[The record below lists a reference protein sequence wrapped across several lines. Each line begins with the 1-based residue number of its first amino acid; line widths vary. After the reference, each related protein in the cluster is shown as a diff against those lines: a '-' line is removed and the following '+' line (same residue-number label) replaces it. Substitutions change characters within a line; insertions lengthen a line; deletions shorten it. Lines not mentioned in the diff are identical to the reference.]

1 MDTGNTAEPISTWET
16 QAQDLARQSKWR
28 AAARTLL
35 RAARAEPD
43 KTERWL
49 QIAQWQRRDRDSK
62 GAARTLRTALRL
74 HSSQEKQKSVP
85 ALSTLA
91 DQSASATL
99 WQALAETQLEAQS
112 WQECVNACRELLA
125 LQPRNHFALE
135 MLATALLYDG
145 QPKDAALVMRQLL
158 ALSPRDPLHRLKLAT
173 LLHLQGSLGESLVEF
188 QRVVTAYPDAPFTQ
202 EAQEAIEALDRIQ
215 IQHILARY
223 SEQADFSHSLQGE
236 LDNALLEEGY
246 HLSDSG
252 LESLRHLLADGRPT
266 DQRIAP
272 RIH

>member
-1 MDTGNTAEPISTWET
+1 MDTTEPISTWEN

-28 AAARTLL
+28 AAARALL

-49 QIAQWQRRDRDSK
+49 QIAQWQRRDRDNK
-62 GAARTLRTALRL
+62 GAVRTLRTALRL
-74 HSSQEKQKSVP
+74 RNVSPKRVGKKPASKQDI
-85 ALSTLA
+85 ALA
-91 DQSASATL
+91 DDKASL
-99 WQALAETQLEAQS
+99 WQALAETQLEAQA
-112 WQECVNACRELLA
+112 WQECVNACRELLE

-135 MLATALLYDG
+135 MLATSLLYDG
-145 QPKDAALVMRQLL
+145 QPREAAEVMRQLL

-173 LLHLQGSLGESLVEF
+173 LLHLQGSLGESLIEF
-188 QRVVTAYPDAPFTQ
+188 QRVVNSYPDAPFTQ
-202 EAQEAIEALDRIQ
+202 EAAEAIEALDRIQ

-223 SEQADFSHSLQGE
+223 TEQTEFNRSLQGD
-236 LDNALLEEGY
+236 LDESLEEQGY

-266 DQRIAP
+266 DPRVAP

>member
-1 MDTGNTAEPISTWET
+1 MEMGNTAEPISTWES

-74 HSSQEKQKSVP
+74 HSGPEK
-85 ALSTLA
+85 LA
-91 DQSASATL
+91 NASASL

-112 WQECVNACRELLA
+112 WQECVNACRKLLE

-135 MLATALLYDG
+135 MLATALLYDS

-173 LLHLQGSLGESLVEF
+173 LLHLQGALGESLIEF
-188 QRVVTAYPDAPFTQ
+188 QRVVTSYPDAPFTQ

-223 SEQADFSHSLQGE
+223 TEQTEFSRALQSE
-236 LDNALLEEGY
+236 LDEAIKEEGY

-266 DQRIAP
+266 DQRMAP